1 MSFFDKG
8 RTKPDRSLLVSL
20 AFRASVPYT
29 PADMMM
35 LQTANPTYLART
47 AIAVVALPSR
57 HCFDTKGRAGAVDVL
72 TGRHAG

>member
-1 MSFFDKG
+1 
-8 RTKPDRSLLVSL
+8 
-20 AFRASVPYT
+20 
-29 PADMMM
+29 MMM